1 MNPSKKR
8 AFSHLR
14 ERYKTVTEWFS
25 LYSCSV
31 TLYGEEGGGGKKM
44 KTITKREE
52 TGLNLVMTT
61 RFRHKRIVAAIST
74 REKKI
79 EREKRCVY
87 LSSHRDRS
95 AQLFFLRT
103 FPRAFCTKVSSF
115 PRGVFFLGRR
125 GWENKKKMSEKRKGS
140 RPLSC
145 TRLAALVGW
154 MCERCGRRC
163 HVHRCVTGT
172 GPSVRIT
179 GLPKLKGL
187 IAGMTLGFLLTRF
200 LNKKCASY
208 RSYRIPAF

>member
-95 AQLFFLRT
+95 AQLLFF
-103 FPRAFCTKVSSF
+103 FFANIPPSF
-115 PRGVFFLGRR
+115 LYQGEQLSPRGLLPWTSRLG
-125 GWENKKKMSEKRKGS
+125 KQEKN
-140 RPLSC
+140 
-145 TRLAALVGW
+145 
-154 MCERCGRRC
+154 E
-163 HVHRCVTGT
+163 
-172 GPSVRIT
+172 
-179 GLPKLKGL
+179 
-187 IAGMTLGFLLTRF
+187 
-200 LNKKCASY
+200 
-208 RSYRIPAF
+208 